1 MHAGPPAMPVD
12 DSIQQSAAD
21 SQDGEWRLG
30 SKSGEF
36 KLNTTTANTG
46 ATGVGGTS
54 YGTTTYRNY
63 VLIVLALVYTLNFID
78 RNLLNVL
85 AQPIISAFHLS
96 DTEFGFLNG
105 WPFAIFYAAMGIP
118 IAIAADRYNR
128 VVVITLCIAMWS
140 LMAALCGFATSFL
153 FLVMARIGVAIGE
166 AGGTPASNSIIGDY
180 FKPRSRAA
188 ALGVFAMGVTIG
200 TALSNYFGGPIVR
213 NLSGPKLKI
222 LFEEW
227 GWNSLLG
234 AADWSQI
241 AGWRVAFVVIGAPGL
256 IIALI
261 ALFTVKEPP
270 RGFSDPPNLSKV
282 DRSGMLDTFKELLTK
297 PTFWTLSL
305 GAALV
310 AWVGYGLV
318 AFQAPMLYRI
328 HGVETGKFAIEFG
341 GPLALV
347 SALGTFSGGMII
359 SRISHRFPKAVA
371 VVPAIGMIVAIP
383 LYIFAYYRPTDQLY
397 TVGRAVWFVA
407 VFCHY
412 MYLGS
417 QYTISQGVVREHSRA
432 AAVAIMLLL
441 IAIIGNGIGPWIV
454 GIMSDMY
461 MSMQLDSA
469 GYGGVLT
476 GHLCRNAAELAKLP
490 VVQQAVCNHAYG
502 EGLRSS
508 MVTNVL
514 IFIPSALCFWLA
526 SLTLKKDLVAKP
538 H

>member
-1 MHAGPPAMPVD
+1 LA
-12 DSIQQSAAD
+12 
-21 SQDGEWRLG
+21 
-30 SKSGEF
+30 
-36 KLNTTTANTG
+36 TTTANVG
-46 ATGVGGTS
+46 AVASAGTS
-54 YGTTTYRNY
+54 FGTTAYRNY
-63 VLIVLALVYTLNFID
+63 ALIILTLVYTLNFID

-85 AQPIISAFHLS
+85 AQPIIGAFHLS

-128 VVVITLCIAMWS
+128 VVIVALCISLWS
-140 LMAALCGFATSFL
+140 IMAALCGFATSFL

-180 FKPRSRAA
+180 FKPRNRAA

-213 NLSGPKLKI
+213 NLNGPALQKI
-222 LFEEW
+222 FEGW
-227 GWNSLLG
+227 GWNAMVSM
-234 AADWSQI
+234 ADWSQV
-241 AGWRVAFVVIGAPGL
+241 AGWRVAFVVIGAPGV
-256 IIALI
+256 IIAL
-261 ALFTVKEPP
+261 LLLLTVREPP
-270 RGFSDPPNLSKV
+270 RGFSDPPGLAKV
-282 DRSGMLDTFKELLTK
+282 DRTGMLETFKELLGK

-318 AFQAPMLYRI
+318 AFQAPMLQRVHDI
-328 HGVETGKFAIEFG
+328 KPGDFAIQFG

-359 SRISHRFPKAVA
+359 DRISLRFPKAVA
-371 VVPAIGMIVAIP
+371 IVPAIGMLVAIP
-383 LYIFAYYRPTDQLY
+383 LYVFAYYRPTDQLY
-397 TVGRAVWFVA
+397 GIGRSVWFVA

-441 IAIIGNGIGPWIV
+441 IAILGNGIGPWIV

-461 MSMQLDSA
+461 MNMELNTA

-476 GHLCRNAAELAKLP
+476 GQLCRNAAELAKLP
-490 VVQQAVCNHAYG
+490 VVQQVVCNHAYG

-514 IFIPSALCFWLA
+514 IFIPSALCFWMS

>member
-1 MHAGPPAMPVD
+1 MA
-12 DSIQQSAAD
+12 
-21 SQDGEWRLG
+21 
-30 SKSGEF
+30 
-36 KLNTTTANTG
+36 TTIENVRSVGT
-46 ATGVGGTS
+46 GGTS
-54 YGTTTYRNY
+54 FGTTPYRNY
-63 VLIVLALVYTLNFID
+63 VLIVLTLVYTLNFID
-78 RNLLNVL
+78 RALLNVI
-85 AQPIISAFHLS
+85 AQPLIGAFHLS

-118 IAIAADRYNR
+118 IAMAADRYNR
-128 VVVITLCIAMWS
+128 VKILALCIFIWS

-180 FKPRSRAA
+180 FRPRSRAA

-213 NLSGPKLKI
+213 NLNGPALQKI
-222 LFEEW
+222 FENW
-227 GWNSLLG
+227 GWNSMVG
-234 AADWSQI
+234 MTDWSQV
-241 AGWRVAFVVIGAPGL
+241 AGWRVAFVVIGAPGV
-256 IIALI
+256 IISLLAL
-261 ALFTVKEPP
+261 LTVREPP
-270 RGFSDPPNLSKV
+270 RGFSDPPGIPKP
-282 DRSGMLDTFKELLTK
+282 DRTGMLETFRELSGK
-297 PTFWTLSL
+297 PTFWTMSL

-318 AFQAPMLYRI
+318 AFQAPMLQRI
-328 HGVETGKFAIEFG
+328 HGIDAGTFAISFG

-347 SALGTFSGGMII
+347 SAAGTFSGGMII
-359 SRISHRFPKAVA
+359 DRISHRVHNAVA
-371 VVPAIGMIVAIP
+371 IVPAVGMIVAIP
-383 LYIFAYYRPTDQLY
+383 LYLFAYYRPTADIYGL
-397 TVGRAVWFVA
+397 GRGVWFVA

-432 AAVAIMLLL
+432 AAVAIMLLM

-454 GIMSDMY
+454 GKLSDMF
-461 MSMQLDSA
+461 MNMELRDA
-469 GYGGVLT
+469 GFAGVLT
-476 GHLCRNAAELAKLP
+476 QDLCRNAAAMAKLP
-490 VVQQAVCNHAYG
+490 IEQQSVCNHAYG

-508 MVTNVL
+508 MVANVL
-514 IFIPSALCFWLA
+514 MFIPAALCFWLS

>member
-1 MHAGPPAMPVD
+1 
-12 DSIQQSAAD
+12 
-21 SQDGEWRLG
+21 
-30 SKSGEF
+30 
-36 KLNTTTANTG
+36 LNTTTANAG
-46 ATGVGGTS
+46 AVATGGTS
-54 YGTTTYRNY
+54 YGTTAYRNY
-63 VLIVLALVYTLNFID
+63 ALIALTLVYTLNFID
-78 RNLLNVL
+78 RALLNVI
-85 AQPIISAFHLS
+85 AQPIIGAFHLS

-128 VVVITLCIAMWS
+128 IAIVALCISIWS
-140 LMAALCGFATSFL
+140 VMAALCGFATSFL

-180 FKPRSRAA
+180 FKPRNRAA

-213 NLSGPKLKI
+213 NLSGPALKKA
-222 LFEEW
+222 FESW
-227 GWNSLLG
+227 GWNSVLG
-234 AADWSQI
+234 MIDWSNV
-241 AGWRVAFVVIGAPGL
+241 AGWRVAFVAIGAPGVV
-256 IIALI
+256 IALI
-261 ALFTVKEPP
+261 VALTVREPP
-270 RGFSDPPNLSKV
+270 RGFSDPPGLAKV
-282 DRSGMLDTFKELLTK
+282 ERTGMLNTFKELLGK
-297 PTFWTLSL
+297 PTFWTMSL

-318 AFQAPMLYRI
+318 AFQAPMLQRI
-328 HGVETGKFAIEFG
+328 YGIDPGTFAIQFG

-359 SRISHRFPKAVA
+359 DRISRRVHNAVA
-371 VVPAIGMIVAIP
+371 IVPAVGMIVAIP
-383 LYIFAYYRPTDQLY
+383 LYIIAYYRPTDDLG
-397 TVGRAVWFVA
+397 TMRIVWGVA

-454 GIMSDMY
+454 GKLSDMY
-461 MSMQLDSA
+461 MSMEISNA
-469 GYGGVLT
+469 GFGGVLT
-476 GHLCRNAAELAKLP
+476 DALCRNAKEVAKLA
-490 VVQQAVCNHAYG
+490 VDQQAVCNHAYG

-514 IFIPSALCFWLA
+514 IFIPAALCFWLS